1 MMREMSLKER
11 AKQSKSALILY
22 AAYQNWMMKRRFR
35 SGDASS
41 SLGSTHSRK
50 NLSQSLNYIETQFND
65 YLFHL
70 GITPGEL
77 KGKRVLEVG
86 FGDNIGVGLRF
97 IAMGAAFV
105 ACIDK
110 FYAGRN
116 RDKEREIYSALR
128 DTLDDESKARFDDA
142 IELTDTLPLNPERIK
157 CVYGVDVANAEQLA
171 QEQPFDLIVSRAVLQ
186 QIYDPDETIEG
197 MDRLLAPG
205 GFMLHKIDLSDQG
218 MFRDR
223 GMHPLTFLTIPE
235 WQYRLMAEG
244 SGRSNRKLL
253 NYYKQKLESLGYEV
267 KVLVT
272 DIIGGS
278 GKGDLAP
285 VELDALDSNHLD
297 EAIALL
303 RGIRQQLTPEFRNLP
318 DRELIIDGI
327 FVVARKHG

>member
-1 MMREMSLKER
+1 MNLKDR
-11 AKQSKSALILY
+11 AKQSKTALILY
-22 AAYQNWMMKRRFR
+22 SIYRNWMMKQR
-35 SGDASS
+35 ASS

-50 NLSQSLNYIETQFND
+50 NLSQSVSYIDTQFND

-77 KGKRVLEVG
+77 AGKRVLEVG

-97 IAMGAAFV
+97 IAAGAEFV

-110 FYAGRN
+110 FYASRN
-116 RDKEREIYSALR
+116 RDQEREIYSALR
-128 DTLDDESKARFDDA
+128 DTLDDASKARFDDA
-142 IELTDTLPLNPERIK
+142 IELTDALPLNPERIM
-157 CVYGVDVANAEQLA
+157 CVYGVDVGNAEQLA
-171 QEQPFDLIVSRAVLQ
+171 QQKPFDLVVSRAVLT

-218 MFRDR
+218 LFRD
-223 GMHPLTFLTIPE
+223 HDLNPLTFLTIPE

-244 SGRSNRKLL
+244 SGGSNRKPIS
-253 NYYKQKLESLGYEV
+253 YYKQKLEALGYEV

-272 DIIGGS
+272 DVIGRR

-285 VELDALDSNHLD
+285 VELDTLDAIDSSHLEKAFALVRD
-297 EAIALL
+297 
-303 RGIRQQLTPEFRNLP
+303 IRPQLAPEFRQLS
-318 DRELIIDGI
+318 DRELIVDGI
-327 FVVARKHG
+327 FVVARKP